1 LQKNLVVRRVDD
13 DTDCQSEHVS
23 QTAGLAGFVRLGL
36 RVAIAK
42 EDAHVVQ
49 NIASHFV
56 CISAVHA
63 LTCHSPLSF
72 SKPGGGCVFTL
83 RLVETLLI
91 CASVSLTINVTRDR
105 FEFHP

>member
-1 LQKNLVVRRVDD
+1 MQKNLVVRRVDD

-36 RVAIAK
+36 HVAIAK
-42 EDAHVVQ
+42 KDAHVVH

-63 LTCHSPLSF
+63 LTFHSPLSF

-105 FEFHP
+105 FEFHS